1 MTLWGHL
8 SWYLKDQ
15 PKIRPYLHP
24 EEFVGNWD
32 GRLDMFRQYTSHKSK
47 IGEMRCWRTQLVLT
61 TISRAPITARPI
73 WDYIRFIHPG
83 RCFSAAAVNQ
93 EPVQSPLLTVTAFFL
108 FFRSHFLILSF
119 SSFHSPPP
127 PSIDRLC
134 PWVDVP
140 LSRSAPILAAVSIA
154 ALCAA
159 PCLWPVSDQGTLFT
173 THYGSLIVVP

>member
-32 GRLDMFRQYTSHKSK
+32 GRLDMFRQYTSRKLK
-47 IGEMRCWRTQLVLT
+47 IGEMRCWRTQLVDNDLTCANHGSANLGLHKVHPPGPLFFGCGCEPGTGAESLTDCNRILSLLSLAFPHSLILLLSLT
-61 TISRAPITARPI
+61 TT
-73 WDYIRFIHPG
+73 
-83 RCFSAAAVNQ
+83 
-93 EPVQSPLLTVTAFFL
+93 
-108 FFRSHFLILSF
+108 
-119 SSFHSPPP
+119 

-140 LSRSAPILAAVSIA
+140 LSRSVPILAAVSVA

-159 PCLWPVSDQGTLFT
+159 PRLWPVSDQGTLFT
-173 THYGSLIVVP
+173 TRCGSVIVVP